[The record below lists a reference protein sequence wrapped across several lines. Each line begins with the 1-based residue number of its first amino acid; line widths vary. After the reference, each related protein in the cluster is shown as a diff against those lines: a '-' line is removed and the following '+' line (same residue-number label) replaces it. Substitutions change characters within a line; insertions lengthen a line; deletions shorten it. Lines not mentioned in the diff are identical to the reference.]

1 MQVVKS
7 VSEVGT
13 LISGLLG
20 LVGNL
25 LALVVLFRYYLGP
38 EERHP
43 PAILDSILVLR
54 HIRLLYP
61 SPYIHVLIYIHM
73 L

>member
-25 LALVVLFRYYLGP
+25 LALVVLFRYYLGQ
-38 EERHP
+38 EGRLP
-43 PAILDSILVLR
+43 PAILV
-54 HIRLLYP
+54 
-61 SPYIHVLIYIHM
+61 
-73 L
+73 